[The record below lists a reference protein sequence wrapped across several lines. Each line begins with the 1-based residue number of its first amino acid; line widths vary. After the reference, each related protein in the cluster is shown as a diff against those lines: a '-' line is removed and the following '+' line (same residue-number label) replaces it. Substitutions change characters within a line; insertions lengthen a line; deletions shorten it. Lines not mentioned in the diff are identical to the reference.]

1 MNPESAGT
9 KDGTDPEQRAPA
21 TDAVTGVLVL
31 ERGGLVMLSV
41 VAVG

>member
-1 MNPESAGT
+1 MGSVQYIVHESPAW
-9 KDGTDPEQRAPA
+9 RAA
-21 TDAVTGVLVL
+21 ADYLAMGVLVL